1 MYGSP
6 VPTFFIDKDHKVVYW
21 NKAIEE
27 HSGLKGEKI
36 IGTDQH
42 WRAFYGEKRPC
53 MCDLM
58 LDNTEEEL
66 NQWYAGKY
74 RKSQLVEGGYEATAF
89 FPSMGKK
96 GTWLHFTA
104 VVVKD
109 IKGKVLGVL
118 ETLDD
123 ITESKEVLNDFIIFI
138 KGSYRRSQR
147 HLIDERRDI
156 KLSEKTTSLANSV
169 EINATKVANTANSV
183 ASSAQQS
190 ANVALKVVDNAE
202 NSVKAAAKMLE
213 MGKQAAKVSDQMA
226 TGMQQVSTAAEQIS
240 TGAQKLAELSQ
251 NAASSTES
259 LKKVMEEAGTIA
271 REASSSQMKP

>member
-6 VPTFFIDKDHKVVYW
+6 IPTFFIDKDHKVVYW

-27 HSGLKGEKI
+27 HSGLKAEKI

-42 WRAFYGEKRPC
+42 WQAFYGEKRPC
-53 MCDLM
+53 MCDLL
-58 LDNTEEEL
+58 LDKSEEEI

-74 RKSQLVEGGYEATAF
+74 KKSQLVDGGYEATAF
-89 FPSMGKK
+89 FPLMGKN

-109 IKGKVLGVL
+109 SKGKAVGVL
-118 ETLDD
+118 ETLND

-138 KGSYRRSQR
+138 KEA
-147 HLIDERRDI
+147 IDGAKDTLLMSDETL

-169 EINATKVANTANSV
+169 EINATKVANTASDV

-190 ANVALKVVDNAE
+190 VNVAFKVVNNAE
-202 NSVKAAAKMLE
+202 SSVKAATKVAE
-213 MGKQAAKVSDQMA
+213 MGKQAANVSNQMA
-226 TGMQQVSTAAEQIS
+226 TGMQQVSTASQQVSI
-240 TGAQKLAELSQ
+240 GAQKLAELSQ
-251 NAASSTES
+251 NAAASTES
-259 LKKVMEEAGTIA
+259 LK
-271 REASSSQMKP
+271 